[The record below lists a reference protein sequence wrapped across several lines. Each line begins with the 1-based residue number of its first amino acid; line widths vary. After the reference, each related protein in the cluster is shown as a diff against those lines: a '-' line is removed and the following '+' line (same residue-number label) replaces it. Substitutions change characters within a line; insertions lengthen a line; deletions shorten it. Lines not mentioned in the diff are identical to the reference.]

1 MSVWKLVRLK
11 FGNSPV
17 HFGEV
22 GIGLEKSSERI
33 RSDALFSA
41 WISTYA
47 RLFGKAGVEEL
58 LERFCSESQPPV
70 RMSST
75 FIYSRPEGENAIYYL
90 PRPLKFPINYP
101 DEDLPFFKE
110 YKKLTYLPI
119 SVWHRWYQGEG
130 FTKNDEDEL
139 IERTKDK
146 RELIDKTKKK
156 HPVNDALHQAGTFN
170 YGETFKPEKRP
181 KIAVDRVNAAT
192 NLYHTGFV
200 QFNWDQPNNEI
211 RSLAG
216 LYFLLEFPEE
226 DKSLETNLHAA
237 LLLLGEEGV
246 GGRRSSG
253 AGRFEIEWESSLPK
267 DWQNILNPPKDIT
280 HYCAISLFW
289 DDDLSILSDLI
300 TDQCSYEIQERRGW
314 IAGSPSGHN
323 LRRKSVQMF
332 LEGSVFP
339 FPHQPL
345 GKLADVTPGGFKD
358 HKIYRNGIAL
368 SIPIKVKPEKIS
380 SDCL

>member
-1 MSVWKLVRLK
+1 VSVWKLVRLK

-22 GIGLEKSSERI
+22 GIGLEQSSERI

-75 FIYSRPEGENAIYYL
+75 FIYSRPEEKNAIYYL

-110 YKKLTYLPI
+110 YKKLAYLPI
-119 SVWHRWYQGEG
+119 PVWHRWYQGEG
-130 FTKNDEDEL
+130 FTTNDAQ
-139 IERTKDK
+139 
-146 RELIDKTKKK
+146 ELIDKTTKEGTG
-156 HPVNDALHQAGTFN
+156 NGALHKAGTFN
-170 YGETFKPEKRP
+170 YGETFKTEKRP

-216 LYFLLEFPEE
+216 LYFLLEFPKE

-237 LLLLGEEGV
+237 LSLLGEEGV

-267 DWQNILNPPKDIT
+267 DWQKILKFPKNMT
-280 HYCAISLFW
+280 HHCAISLFW
-289 DDDLSILSDLI
+289 DDPSVMNELI
-300 TDQCSYEIQERRGW
+300 TEDCSYEIQERRGW
-314 IAGSPSGHN
+314 IAGSPSGLN

-339 FPHQPL
+339 SPPL
-345 GKLADVTPGGFKD
+345 GKLADVTPGGFKE

-368 SIPIKVKPEKIS
+368 SIPIKVKREE
-380 SDCL
+380 

>member
-1 MSVWKLVRLK
+1 MSVWKLVKLK

-22 GIGLEKSSERI
+22 GIGLEQSSDRI
-33 RSDALFSA
+33 RSDSLFSA
-41 WISTYA
+41 WISAYA

-58 LERFCSESQPPV
+58 LERFRSEPQPPV

-75 FIYSRPEGENAIYYL
+75 FIYSHPEGKNEIYYL
-90 PRPLKFPINYP
+90 PRPLKFPLKYP
-101 DEDLPFFKE
+101 DEDLQFFKE

-119 SVWHRWYQGEG
+119 PVWHRWYQGEG
-130 FTKNDEDEL
+130 FTTNDAQ
-139 IERTKDK
+139 
-146 RELIDKTKKK
+146 ELIDKTKKAGTG
-156 HPVNDALHQAGTFN
+156 NGALHQAGTFN
-170 YGETFKPEKRP
+170 YGETFKTEKRP
-181 KIAVDRVNAAT
+181 KIAVDRVTAAT

-200 QFNWDQPNNEI
+200 QFNWDQQNNEI
-211 RSLAG
+211 CSLAG
-216 LYFLLEFPEE
+216 LYFLLEFPKE

-237 LLLLGEEGV
+237 LSLLGEEGL

-267 DWQNILNPPKDIT
+267 DWQKILKPAKDMT
-280 HYCAISLFW
+280 HHCAISLFW
-289 DDDLSILSDLI
+289 DDDSSVLKDLI
-300 TDQCSYEIQERRGW
+300 TDKCSYEIQERRGW
-314 IAGSPSGHN
+314 IAGSPSGRN

-339 FPHQPL
+339 HPPL
-345 GKLADVTPGGFKD
+345 GKLADVTPGGFKE
-358 HKIYRNGIAL
+358 HTIYRNGIAL
-368 SIPIKVKPEKIS
+368 SIPIKVKLEKIS

>member
-1 MSVWKLVRLK
+1 MSIWRLVRLK

-22 GIGLEKSSERI
+22 GIGLEQSSERI

-41 WISTYA
+41 WMSAYA
-47 RLFGKAGVEEL
+47 RLFGKDGVEEL
-58 LERFCSESQPPV
+58 LKRFPTEEQHKCQPPV

-75 FIYSRPEGENAIYYL
+75 FIYSRPEGKNEIYYL
-90 PRPLKFPINYP
+90 RRPLKLPINYP
-101 DEDLPFFKE
+101 AEDLSFFKE

-119 SVWHRWYQGEG
+119 PVWHRWYQGEG
-130 FTKNDEDEL
+130 FTPNDAQ
-139 IERTKDK
+139 
-146 RELIDKTKKK
+146 ELIDKTKKK
-156 HPVNDALHQAGTFN
+156 DSANVALQKAGTFN
-170 YGETFKPEKRP
+170 YGETFKTEKRP

-200 QFNWDQPNNEI
+200 QFNWKQQNNEI
-211 RSLAG
+211 HSLAG

-226 DKSLETNLHAA
+226 DKALETNLHAA

-253 AGRFEIEWESSLPK
+253 AGRFEIKWESSLPK
-267 DWQNILNPPKDIT
+267 DWQKILNPPKGMT
-280 HYCAISLFW
+280 HHCAISLFW
-289 DDDLSILSDLI
+289 EDNQSVLEKLI
-300 TDQCSYEIQERRGW
+300 TEDCSYEIQERRGW
-314 IAGSPSGHN
+314 IAGSPSGRN

-339 FPHQPL
+339 LPRPPL
-345 GKLADVTPGGFKD
+345 GKLADVTPGGFEE
-358 HKIYRNGIAL
+358 HRIYRNGIAL
-368 SIPIKVKPEKIS
+368 SIPIKVKPDEKFD
-380 SDCL
+380 DCC